1 MKKIGGKDPPL
12 RLDSTGYFKLHR
24 QVLERDGWRYQA
36 CGSIQHLQVHHH
48 IFRSQS
54 GSDVEQ
60 NLITLNARNGRIGK
74 PPRNLDRP
82 INTKPTATSCGGFLM
97 PLVRAPR
104 HTERE

>member
-24 QVLERDGWRYQA
+24 D
-36 CGSIQHLQVHHH
+36 
-48 IFRSQS
+48 
-54 GSDVEQ
+54 
-60 NLITLNARNGRIGK
+60 ARNGRIGK

-82 INTKPTATSCGGFLM
+82 INTKPTARCGGGFLM